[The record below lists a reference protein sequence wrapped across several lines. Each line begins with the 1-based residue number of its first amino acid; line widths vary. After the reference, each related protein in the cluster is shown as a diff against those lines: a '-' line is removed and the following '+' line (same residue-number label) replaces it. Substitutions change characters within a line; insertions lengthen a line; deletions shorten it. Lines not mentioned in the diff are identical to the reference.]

1 MQLHDLRPAE
11 GSNKKRKRVGRGT
24 GSGKGKT
31 STRGTKGQLSRS
43 GANIHAAF
51 EGGQNRMTKRL
62 PKMRGFNNRFKVE
75 YVPVNLDALD
85 RLFDA
90 GANVSPETL
99 ATAGLLGNDGD
110 AVVVLARGEV
120 SKPLHIKVH
129 RVSAQAKE
137 KIEAAGGSVEVLPYA
152 VNKNMPR
159 S

>member
-1 MQLHDLRPAE
+1 MQLHDLRPSE

-31 STRGTKGQLSRS
+31 STRGTKGQRSRT
-43 GANIHAAF
+43 GVKIHAAF

-75 YVPVNLDALD
+75 YVPVNLDALE
-85 RLFDA
+85 RLFAA
-90 GANVSPETL
+90 GAEVSPETL
-99 ATAGLLGNDGD
+99 AVAGLLGNDSD
-110 AVVVLARGEV
+110 AVVVLARGEIT
-120 SKPLHIKVH
+120 KALHFKVH
-129 RVSAQAKE
+129 RMSAQAKE
-137 KIEAAGGSVEVLPYA
+137 KIEAAGGSVEVLPVA